1 MDINKNAPS
10 GLSSGRYDSIRHIP
24 PSTAGMTI
32 FLTSG
37 FACMIL
43 FITFAPPRPKT
54 RQREGRDFTATSRPL
69 PTSHDGEVL
78 EWLKRRAWKV
88 RIPQKGIAGSNPA
101 FSARYPSD
109 PLKAPPNFGGAFR
122 LYASGERS
130 ESSQAVYPAARILR
144 SPRRAAE
151 RFGRARFGPADS
163 GSYVGRRSGSG
174 NPRRIDPYIL
184 STLLFRPS

>member
-1 MDINKNAPS
+1 
-10 GLSSGRYDSIRHIP
+10 
-24 PSTAGMTI
+24 
-32 FLTSG
+32 
-37 FACMIL
+37 
-43 FITFAPPRPKT
+43 
-54 RQREGRDFTATSRPL
+54 
-69 PTSHDGEVL
+69 
-78 EWLKRRAWKV
+78 
-88 RIPQKGIAGSNPA
+88 
-101 FSARYPSD
+101 
-109 PLKAPPNFGGAFR
+109 

>member
-1 MDINKNAPS
+1 MSVRAERANASPVFFCFQEFS
-10 GLSSGRYDSIRHIP
+10 YLAARLVPRGASP
-24 PSTAGMTI
+24 P
-32 FLTSG
+32 
-37 FACMIL
+37 
-43 FITFAPPRPKT
+43 
-54 RQREGRDFTATSRPL
+54 EGVCQGKVSERSKE
-69 PTSHDGEVL
+69 H
-78 EWLKRRAWKV
+78 AWKV
-88 RIPQKGIAGSNPA
+88 CIPQKGIAGSNPA

-151 RFGRARFGPADS
+151 GSGRARFGPADS

>member
-1 MDINKNAPS
+1 MRRRYFLFS
-10 GLSSGRYDSIRHIP
+10 G
-24 PSTAGMTI
+24 I
-32 FLTSG
+32 FVPCG
-37 FACMIL
+37 
-43 FITFAPPRPKT
+43 TFGPPR
-54 RQREGRDFTATSRPL
+54 RESAGGVCQGKVSERSKE
-69 PTSHDGEVL
+69 H
-78 EWLKRRAWKV
+78 AWKACI
-88 RIPQKGIAGSNPA
+88 RQKRIAGSNPA